1 VTDGEEVLMKAGIDW
16 ASEHHDLCL
25 IDDAGQIVRATRVA
39 HDRAGLEQLLEILG
53 RYGEP
58 ALLPIAI
65 ERPDG
70 LLVDRLLEAG
80 HPVVPIPPAAFAAAR
95 DRWSSSGTKSD
106 PADAYRLA
114 DFLRTDGH
122 RFRTLTPFDHA
133 TRQLRALVRERADHI
148 EARVAATNQLA
159 ALLAVHWPG
168 AAAIFGRLDS
178 EIALRFLDN
187 YPTPAA
193 AARLGPKRLAA
204 FCRRNGY
211 SGRRSPEQLLQRL
224 RNAPSPARPLDAD
237 IVRQLV
243 CCQSRLLHCLLQ
255 TIHCLDRA
263 IAAHLGEHPKTPIIQ
278 SLPRSGTIS
287 AAQLLAE
294 LGPILDHTQSA
305 EQAAAE
311 AGASPVTATTGKRR
325 HGAHFRYATNP
336 KPRQALMLWADNSRH
351 GSSWAMHVYREAR
364 ARGCR
369 HPHAIRI
376 LARAWLRV
384 LWRLWHTNTTYNPRH
399 HRNAQQL
406 TQRLTLT

>member
-1 VTDGEEVLMKAGIDW
+1 MKAGIDW
-16 ASEHHDLCL
+16 ASEHHDLCVL
-25 IDDAGQIVRATRVA
+25 DDAGGIVRATRVA
-39 HDRAGLEQLLEILG
+39 HDRVGLDQLVEALAG
-53 RYGEP
+53 YGDP
-58 ALLPIAI
+58 AALPVAI

-95 DRWSSSGTKSD
+95 ERWSSSGTKSD

-122 RFRTLTPFDHA
+122 RFRTLTPFDDA
-133 TRQLRALVRERADHI
+133 TRELRALVRQRADHI
-148 EARVAATNQLA
+148 EARVAATNQLT
-159 ALLAVHWPG
+159 ALLAAHWPG

-178 EIALRFLDN
+178 EIALRFLDD
-187 YPTPAA
+187 YPTPQA
-193 AARLGPKRLAA
+193 AARLGPKRLGA
-204 FCRRNGY
+204 FCRRNRY
-211 SGRRSPEQLLQRL
+211 SGRRSPDQLLERL
-224 RNAPSPARPLDAD
+224 HHAPSPARPLDAE
-237 IVRQLV
+237 IVRELV
-243 CCQSRLLHCLLQ
+243 RAQTRLVRCLLQ
-255 TIHCLDRA
+255 TIDALDHA
-263 IAAHLGEHPKTPIIQ
+263 IAAQLPAHPKAPIIQ

-294 LGPILDHTQSA
+294 LGPILDRAPNA
-305 EQAAAE
+305 EKAAAE

-336 KPRQALMLWADNSRH
+336 KPRQALTLWADNSRH
-351 GSSWAMHVYREAR
+351 GSTWAMHLYREAR
-364 ARGCR
+364 CRGCR

-376 LARAWLRV
+376 LARAWLRI
-384 LWRLWHTNTTYNPRH
+384 LWRLWHTNTTYNPNH

>member
-1 VTDGEEVLMKAGIDW
+1 MKAGIDW

-25 IDDAGQIVRATRVA
+25 IDDAGQIVRAARVA

-53 RYGEP
+53 CYGDP
-58 ALLPIAI
+58 ARLPIAI

-122 RFRTLTPFDHA
+122 RFRTLTPFDDA

-178 EIALRFLDN
+178 EIALRFLDD
-187 YPTPAA
+187 YPTPHA
-193 AARLGPKRLAA
+193 AARLGAKRLAA

-211 SGRRSPEQLLQRL
+211 SGRRSAQQLLERL
-224 RNAPSPARPLDAD
+224 CQAPSPARPLDD
-237 IVRQLV
+237 EIVRQLV
-243 CCQSRLLHCLLQ
+243 RCQTRLVRCLLQ
-255 TIHCLDRA
+255 TIDALDGAIRA
-263 IAAHLGEHPKTPIIQ
+263 QLREHPKTPVIQ

-294 LGPILDHTQSA
+294 LGPILDRATDA
-305 EQAAAE
+305 ERAAAE

-336 KPRQALMLWADNSRH
+336 KPRQALMLWANNSRH
-351 GSSWAMHVYREAR
+351 GSTWAMHVYREAR
-364 ARGCR
+364 SRGCR

-376 LARAWLRV
+376 LARAWLRI
-384 LWRLWHTNTTYNPRH
+384 LYRCSHANTTYDPTQ
-399 HRNAQQL
+399 HRNAQL
-406 TQRLTLT
+406 LSQRLSLT